1 MAEELGK
8 KLFDL
13 CSTGKGDSNLSEVR
27 ELLEGTPE
35 NIRAEVVNYR
45 NNEMV
50 SRLGEIHPWDMSLL
64 IMNLI
69 HIL

>member
-1 MAEELGK
+1 MAEELGEK
-8 KLFDL
+8 IWDL
-13 CSTGKGDSNLSEVR
+13 CKNGRRDSNLSEVR

-35 NIRAEVVNYR
+35 NIRAEVLNYR
-45 NNEMV
+45 GVV
-50 SRLGEIHPWDMSLL
+50 SRLGEIHPWDTSLL

>member
-8 KLFDL
+8 ELWNL
-13 CSTGKGDSNLSEVR
+13 CLKGEGDSNLIEVR

-45 NNEMV
+45 GDV
-50 SRLGEIHPWDMSLL
+50 SILGEIHPWDTSLL

>member
-1 MAEELGK
+1 MARELGK
-8 KLFDL
+8 KLYDL
-13 CSTGKGDSNLSEVR
+13 CYNGEEDSNLSEVR

-45 NNEMV
+45 DEV
-50 SRLGEIHPWDMSLL
+50 SILGEIHPWDTSLL

>member
-8 KLFDL
+8 KLHVL
-13 CSTGKGDSNLSEVR
+13 CLNGEEDRNLSEVR

-45 NNEMV
+45 DRV
-50 SRLGEIHPWDMSLL
+50 SRLGEIHPWDTSLL

>member
-8 KLFDL
+8 KLYFL
-13 CSTGKGDSNLSEVR
+13 CDNGRGDSNLSEVR

-35 NIRAEVVNYR
+35 NIRAEVLKYR
-45 NNEMV
+45 DGV
-50 SRLGEIHPWDMSLL
+50 SILGEIHPWDTSLL

>member
-1 MAEELGK
+1 MAEELGE
-8 KLFDL
+8 KLYRL
-13 CSTGKGDSNLSEVR
+13 CWNGRRDRNLSEVR

-45 NNEMV
+45 DGVV
-50 SRLGEIHPWDMSLL
+50 SILGEIHPWDTSLL

>member
-1 MAEELGK
+1 MAEELGR

-13 CSTGKGDSNLSEVR
+13 CSTGEEDRNLSEVR

-35 NIRAEVVNYR
+35 NIGAEVVNYR
-45 NNEMV
+45 DRV
-50 SRLGEIHPWDMSLL
+50 SRLGEIHPWDTSLFL
-64 IMNLI
+64 MNLI

>member
-8 KLFDL
+8 KLYGFCRD
-13 CSTGKGDSNLSEVR
+13 GNEDSNLSEVR

-45 NNEMV
+45 GVV
-50 SRLGEIHPWDMSLL
+50 SILGEIHPWDTSLL

>member
-8 KLFDL
+8 KLYFL
-13 CSTGKGDSNLSEVR
+13 CDNGRGDSNLSEVR

-45 NNEMV
+45 GVV
-50 SRLGEIHPWDMSLL
+50 SILGEIHPWDTSLFL
-64 IMNLI
+64 MNLI

>member
-13 CSTGKGDSNLSEVR
+13 CENGEGDRNLSEVR

-35 NIRAEVVNYR
+35 NIRAEVVNHR
-45 NNEMV
+45 NPV
-50 SRLGEIHPWDMSLL
+50 SILGEIHPWDTSLL
-64 IMNLI
+64 ITNLI

>member
-1 MAEELGK
+1 MAEELGEK
-8 KLFDL
+8 IWDL
-13 CSTGKGDSNLSEVR
+13 CDKGEGDSNLIEVR

-45 NNEMV
+45 GVV
-50 SRLGEIHPWDMSLL
+50 SILGEIHPWDTSLL
-64 IMNLI
+64 ITNLI

>member
-1 MAEELGK
+1 MARELGK
-8 KLFDL
+8 KLYDL
-13 CSTGKGDSNLSEVR
+13 CENGRGDRNLSEVR

-45 NNEMV
+45 GGV
-50 SRLGEIHPWDMSLL
+50 SILGEIHPWDTSLFL
-64 IMNLI
+64 MNLI